1 MLVWRLNCRII
12 KGLFESSF
20 EGSIAGSIEGTFNR
34 LYWMISWLALCPIR
48 CAQCREKLRCNAEF
62 LLKTCSR
69 KFLSHLN
76 PMLKMPT
83 KVPISKSDPT
93 RTSQT
98 GFSSRLGIWI
108 RLLSAA
114 LCWSKHGMMA
124 LRLDACK
131 AKQPVLTKEEDFNF
145 VEPEWALIF
154 RAVSLVWARP
164 FTR

>member
-34 LYWMISWLALCPIR
+34 LNWKINWLALCTIR
-48 CAQCREKLRCNAEF
+48 FGHCGVKLRRNAEF

-69 KFLSHLN
+69 LFLSHLA

-83 KVPISKSDPT
+83 KVPNSKSDPT

-98 GFSSRLGIWI
+98 GFSSRLWIWI

-114 LCWSKHGMMA
+114 LCWSMA
-124 LRLDACK
+124 WHDGSSAWRMQSC
-131 AKQPVLTKEEDFNF
+131 KQPVLTKEDST
-145 VEPEWALIF
+145 L
-154 RAVSLVWARP
+154 
-164 FTR
+164 